1 MKWFELE
8 YSPLYLAGS
17 IIMAACI
24 FGLFIDNETPATT
37 SAYQATVVLPCE
49 HQDGCSFTG
58 MLDKNKQTYTLTQK
72 DGSAISF
79 TQYLSISPK

>member
-1 MKWFELE
+1 MNWLE
-8 YSPLYLAGS
+8 IFPLYLVCAIIMSAS
-17 IIMAACI
+17 IIGFI
-24 FGLFIDNETPATT
+24 IDNEIPATT